1 MRTSSEDL
9 AGVVAVVVGGGGTI
23 GSAVAER
30 LSSLGATIVVA
41 SRNLEALNDVA
52 ARISNTTGGDVHALA
67 VDVADEQSVIKLAA
81 ETVERFGHV
90 DVLVTAHGVT
100 TKLPATEFDIETWE
114 HIFSLNVTGV
124 MLLCR
129 EFAKH
134 MIARGEGGKIIN
146 LSSVR
151 GARAT
156 LWGGNLGYC
165 ASKGAV
171 DMMTKMLASEWA
183 EHGIT
188 VNAVAPALVADSDT
202 WSQRPQEVID
212 RYLANIPLK
221 RVASPADT
229 AGTFAFL
236 ASSAADYLTGQII
249 FVDGGL
255 TAVA

>member
-1 MRTSSEDL
+1 MGMSSDRL

-30 LSSLGATIVVA
+30 ISSDGATVVVA
-41 SRNLEALNDVA
+41 SRNVDALSDVA
-52 ARISNTTGGDVHALA
+52 MQISAATGGDVHATG
-67 VDVADEQSVIKLAA
+67 VDVTDEESVIKLAA

-100 TKLPATEFDIETWE
+100 TKLPAIEFDAKTWD
-114 HIFSLNVTGV
+114 HIFALNVTGV

-134 MIARGEGGKIIN
+134 MIARGQGGKIIN

-188 VNAVAPALVADSDT
+188 VNAVAPALVAESDT
-202 WSQRPQEVID
+202 WAQRPQEVLD

-221 RVASPADT
+221 RVASPQDT
-229 AGTFAFL
+229 AGIFAFL